1 MEKVQKSQTLLI
13 MKNIR
18 FVCVILSLLLAA
30 GCGNKHKTIT
40 KTDKNGFKYQIV
52 TNDPYNLRVYTLDN
66 GLKVYLSV
74 NSNEPRIQT
83 YIAVKAGST
92 FDPSDNTGL
101 AHYLEHLMFK
111 GSSRMGTINWQAEK
125 PILDSIESLYERHK
139 YEPTDKGRK
148 AIYHRI
154 DSLSGIAARY
164 AVPNEFDK
172 LIANIGGKNVNAYTT
187 TERTVYHCDIPS
199 NELERWLQIE
209 SERMFD
215 MQMRL
220 FHTELESVYEE
231 FNQGQDND
239 DMKAYTATLTK
250 LFPTHPYGQQ
260 TVIGKAEHL
269 KSPSMV
275 EIKKYYHKYY
285 VPNNMAVCLAGDF
298 NPEEA
303 VCLINKHFGNKPGST
318 VERPVFA
325 KEQPMTANS
334 DTSVYGPQSESVFIG
349 YRLAGI
355 NSDDTKIVT
364 LINYMLLN
372 DRAGLIDVDL
382 IQKQK
387 ILQAYLDFETN
398 NDYSDLIIIGEP
410 NYGQPLEEVRD
421 LLLAEIEK
429 VKNGEF
435 DEWLIKACINN
446 LKLDEVGNQINR
458 SSAAH
463 IFAETFTHNI
473 RWQNYLQFNDD
484 LAKISK
490 NDIMEFAKTHF
501 DHYTTVYKRSG
512 VDTNTV
518 KVDKPQITPLP
529 PQGDTMSVFANCV
542 MKTETENI
550 EPQFV
555 NYKTTVKT
563 QQLDKNVGLG
573 YIKNTQSPL
582 FELDYIFEMGRDNS
596 LLLELAGSYLPLIG
610 TEKYSA
616 EQLQQELFS
625 LGLSFNIVVQDRR
638 TFIGISGL
646 EDNVEKGVELLEDI
660 LANAKP
666 DTSVY
671 ADFISQIEQ
680 NREMAKKSQ
689 TIIRHAMG
697 NYAKY
702 GPKSA
707 FTNVLK
713 ISDIAAMQP
722 DTLTN
727 LIHSLENYPHS
738 IFYYGQKSEK
748 EIAHILKRHHKASEA
763 HEEIPAPAV
772 YPERDLKN
780 EVYFVDFD
788 MVQAMILVITKTGVF
803 QPDMIPFNEFFN
815 EFYSGNMSSVFFQ
828 DIRELKGLAYSTSSN
843 INTPGHSGDSF
854 YNLSY
859 VATQFDK
866 MQSAT
871 DEVLFLLNNRYNS
884 DMQFESSKNAIRKK
898 IESERIIGSA
908 IYAHLLINND
918 LNIDYD
924 IRKKVYDKMQ
934 TLTQD
939 EFYDFFEKNISR
951 QPKTVL
957 VLGNRNLIDMKAL
970 GKYGKVREL
979 TLEQIFGY

>member
-1 MEKVQKSQTLLI
+1 MEKVRKSQTLLI
-13 MKNIR
+13 MRNIR
-18 FVCVILSLLLAA
+18 FVCVILSLLFAA

-52 TNDPYNLRVYTLDN
+52 TNDPYKLRVYTLDN

-83 YIAVKAGST
+83 YVAVKAGST
-92 FDPSDNTGL
+92 YDPTDNTGL

-111 GSSRMGTINWQAEK
+111 GSSRMGTINWEAEK
-125 PILDSIESLYERHK
+125 PFLDSIESLYEKHK
-139 YEPTDKGRK
+139 YEPTEKGRK
-148 AIYHRI
+148 LIYRSI
-154 DSLSGIAARY
+154 DSLSNIAARY
-164 AVPNEFDK
+164 AAPNEYDK
-172 LIANIGGKNVNAYTT
+172 LLANIGADVVNAYTS
-187 TERTVYHCDIPS
+187 TERTLYHSDIPA

-231 FNQGQDND
+231 FNKNQDD
-239 DMKAYTATLTK
+239 DEMKAYDAFLAK

-260 TVIGKAEHL
+260 TVLGKAEHL
-269 KSPSMV
+269 KKPSMV
-275 EIKKYYHKYY
+275 SIKKYYHKYY

-298 NPEEA
+298 NPDEA
-303 VCLINKHFGNKPGST
+303 ICLINRYFGNRPSSP
-318 VERPVFA
+318 VEGVQFA
-325 KEQPMTANS
+325 PEQPMTANV
-334 DTSVYGPQSESVFIG
+334 DTSVYGPQAEMLLMG
-349 YRLAGI
+349 YRFGGV
-355 NSDDTKIVT
+355 STDDNKMMT
-364 LINYMLLN
+364 LISYMLQN
-372 DRAGLIDVDL
+372 GRAGLIDADL

-387 ILQAYLDFETN
+387 ILDAQIWLEVN
-398 NDYSDLIIIGEP
+398 NDYSDMMIVALP
-410 NYGQPLEEVRD
+410 VQDQKLEDVRD
-421 LLLAEIEK
+421 MLLAEIEK
-429 VKNGEF
+429 LKNGEF

-446 LKLDEVGNQINR
+446 LKLDEIDNQIER
-458 SSAAH
+458 SESAH
-463 IFAETFTHNI
+463 IFAQTFTQNV

-490 NDIMEFAKTHF
+490 SDIVEFAKTHF
-501 DHYTTVYKRSG
+501 DYYAAAYKRSG
-512 VDTNTV
+512 IDTNTV

-529 PQGDTMSVFANCV
+529 PQSDTMSAFANRIV
-542 MKTETENI
+542 NIKTENI
-550 EPQFV
+550 KPQFI
-555 NYKTTVKT
+555 NFKTAVKT

-573 YIKNTQSPL
+573 YIKNTQSQK
-582 FELDYIFEMGRDNS
+582 FELEYIFEMGRDNS

-625 LGLSFNIVVQDRR
+625 LGLSFDISVQDRR

-646 EDNVEKGVELLEDI
+646 EDNVEKGVALLEDI

-671 ADFISQIEQ
+671 ADFVSQIEQ
-680 NREMAKKSQ
+680 NRDMAKKSQ
-689 TIIRHAMG
+689 IIIRQAMG

-722 DTLTN
+722 DSLTN
-727 LIHSLENYPHS
+727 VIHSLESYPHS
-738 IFYYGQKSEK
+738 IFYYGQKSES
-748 EIAHILKRHHKASEA
+748 EIAHILKRHHKASAA

-772 YPERDLKN
+772 YAERDLKN

-788 MVQAMILVITKTGVF
+788 MVQAMITVLTKTGKF
-803 QPDMIPFNEFFN
+803 EPEMIPFNEFFN

-843 INTPGHSGDSF
+843 ISIPNYSGDSF

-859 VATQFDK
+859 VGTQFDK
-866 MQSAT
+866 MQIAT
-871 DEVLFLLNNRYNS
+871 DEVLYLLNNRYNS
-884 DMQFESSKNAIRKK
+884 DMQFESARNAIRKK
-898 IESERIIGSA
+898 IESGRIIGSD

-939 EFYDFFEKNISR
+939 EFFDFFEKNISR

-970 GKYGKVREL
+970 SKYGKVTEL
-979 TLEQIFGY
+979 TLEQVFGY